1 VSYIDDFVTTNA
13 GRLTREQ
20 LTTSLR
26 GAGYD
31 DRAIRAALRRG
42 PRPAEQAVATSVAT
56 ASSAPASW
64 SELKQDIAADRAAME
79 YIRANAG
86 QYERTAVT
94 GALIDAGYDRATID
108 AAWAR
113 VAAPN
118 PSAPVASLWR
128 RNPISTIAGAVLVI
142 GFVLSFVGLLP
153 PGAFQVVLVGSLA
166 AIMFAR
172 MLGLRG

>member
-1 VSYIDDFVTTNA
+1 VSYIDDFVRDNV
-13 GRLTREQ
+13 GRMTRDQ
-20 LTTSLR
+20 LTTSLL

-31 DRAIRAALRRG
+31 DREIRAALRRG
-42 PRPAEQAVATSVAT
+42 PRPAEQPTVA
-56 ASSAPASW
+56 ASSADASW
-64 SELKQDIAADRAAME
+64 ADLNEDVAADRAATE

-86 QYERTAVT
+86 QYERTVVT